1 MIIRKMIK
9 LLPGIALFFIFLFL
23 YARILER
30 KALYYTSKEIN
41 FYPSDIGL
49 QYEDIF
55 LNASDRVK
63 IHGWFVPAENAYATV
78 LYFHG
83 NAGNVSHRVEI
94 ARMFYDKGINFFIID
109 YRGFG
114 KSSGTPAEEGTY
126 LDGIAAYNYLTEERK
141 IPPEQVIIY
150 GKSLG
155 VAIAVDT
162 AIKVKAGLLICESGF
177 TSTKDMAK
185 DMFKFIPL
193 WLFTGQKYDTL
204 SKIDKVSIPKLIIHS
219 QNDEIVPFSHGKRL
233 FEKANEPKE
242 FYVMRGGHNDAFYI
256 YNKEVMERI
265 DNFLKK
271 YLQ

>member
-9 LLPGIALFFIFLFL
+9 ILPGVALFIIFLFF

-30 KALYYTSKEIN
+30 KALYYPSKEIN
-41 FYPSDIGL
+41 FFPSDIGL

-55 LNASDRVK
+55 LNTFDGVK
-63 IHGWFVPAENAYATV
+63 IHGWLIPAENAYATV

-114 KSSGTPAEEGTY
+114 KSAGTPAEKGTY
-126 LDGIAAYNYLTEERK
+126 LDGISAYNHLIEERK
-141 IPPEQVIIY
+141 IPPEQIVIY

-155 VAIAVDT
+155 AAIAVDT
-162 AIKVKAGLLICESGF
+162 AIKAKAGLLICESGF

-185 DMFKFIPL
+185 DIFKFIPL
-193 WLFTGQKYDTL
+193 WLFTGQKYDTI
-204 SKIDKVSIPKLIIHS
+204 SKIDKVRIPKLIIHS
-219 QNDEIVPFSHGKRL
+219 QNDEIVPFNHGKRL

-256 YNKEVMERI
+256 YNKEAMEKI
-265 DNFLKK
+265 VNFLKK